1 MKVKYHSITSPLPR
15 PQPPIKFFLPPA
27 SAVATKGQGDRV
39 PPTTACARLF
49 RFTQNTFSEHH
60 VTTRQQA
67 TMEKGMN
74 RNVQT

>member
-1 MKVKYHSITSPLPR
+1 MKVKYHSTTSTLPR
-15 PQPPIKFFLPPA
+15 PQPLRKFFRTPA

-39 PPTTACARLF
+39 PPTTASARLF
-49 RFTQNTFSEHH
+49 RFTQNTFSEHF
-60 VTTRQQA
+60 VTRQQA